1 MPAPRILVIDDEML
15 IRWSVSKVLER
26 AGYRVSEAASGRD
39 GLAAIEGDPP
49 DLVLLDI
56 TLPDLDGF
64 DVLEAIRQS
73 RPELP
78 VLMMTADATRETA
91 RQAFHLG
98 ARGHLDKPFDP
109 ASLQAAVSD
118 ALQSPPSATL
128 ANQ

>member
-1 MPAPRILVIDDEML
+1 MPAPTILVIDDEKL

-26 AGYRVSEAASGRD
+26 AGYRVSEAATGKD
-39 GLAAIEGDPP
+39 GLAAIEAGSP

-64 DVLEAIRQS
+64 SVLKAIRQS

-109 ASLQAAVSD
+109 ASLRAAVSD
-118 ALQSPPSATL
+118 ALLSPTRPKQT
-128 ANQ
+128 NR